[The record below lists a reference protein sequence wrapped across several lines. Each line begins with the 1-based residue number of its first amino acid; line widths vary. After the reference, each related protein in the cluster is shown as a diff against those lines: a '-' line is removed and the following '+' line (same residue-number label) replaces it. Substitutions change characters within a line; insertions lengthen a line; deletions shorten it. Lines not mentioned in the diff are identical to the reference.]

1 MLDIKYYKSIDEEN
15 FGSIKGVFEDQVIGT
30 LTYKLKRNTAWLYK
44 VEVAK
49 EFREQGIG
57 STLLNI
63 FEDEC
68 AKARVD
74 YIEGKYFPEGESGD
88 KVKSF
93 YTSHGYSIYK
103 EDYETFVGKNNPQAQ
118 NTPQITVISDT
129 TPEL

>member
-1 MLDIKYYKSIDEEN
+1 MLDIKYYKSIDEESI
-15 FGSIKGVFEDQVIGT
+15 GSIKGVFEDQVVGT
-30 LTYKLKRNTAWLYK
+30 LTYRLKRNTAWLYK
-44 VEVAK
+44 IEVAK

-63 FEDEC
+63 FENEC

-118 NTPQITVISDT
+118 DTPPITVISDN